1 MGKTAHDGPVYGAKG
16 LLCTFGPLAAST
28 GASTGLAFTNSIRVV
43 PPYEDWFITEAH
55 LTVSTNSSV
64 AAAHAVY
71 LKTEGG
77 STTGILRSNGQVG
90 TNTQTIVSMV
100 NAAGSTTWSTNATAT
115 PAAGEYEGAFVP
127 AGSTLRLVSSGAS
140 VLSNLFVQVMGY
152 IRWIPS
158 TRAV

>member
-16 LLCTFGPLAAST
+16 LLCTFGPLTNST
-28 GASTGLAFTNSIRVV
+28 GASTGLAWTNAIRVV
-43 PPYEDWFITEAH
+43 PAYEDWFVTEAH
-55 LTVSTNSSV
+55 LTASTNSSV

-77 STTGILRSNGQVG
+77 STTVPRTNGQVG

-140 VLSNLFVQVMGY
+140 AMTQLFVQVMGY